1 MSIHR
6 IMAVLLAILIA
17 LAALSQAGSGAGGH
31 IIRNGFLYG
40 LPLILMGLLLAHVRW
55 ALMAGVMYGTVGLAL
70 DISTAVQDLTKTGAG
85 TEALLISGV
94 SGLVNFLLI
103 VLGGRGFL
111 DVGTATTPPKS
122 PHPNPLSPPGA

>member
-1 MSIHR
+1 
-6 IMAVLLAILIA
+6 MAGLLAILIA
-17 LAALSQAGSGAGGH
+17 LAVFAQPGSGTGWP

-40 LPLILMGLLLAHVRW
+40 LPLVLLGLLLAQVRW

-85 TEALLISGV
+85 AEALLISGA

-103 VLGGRGFL
+103 VLGGRAFL
-111 DVGTATTPPKS
+111 DVGPAAKPPGS
-122 PHPNPLSPPGA
+122 PRPNPPSPLGS